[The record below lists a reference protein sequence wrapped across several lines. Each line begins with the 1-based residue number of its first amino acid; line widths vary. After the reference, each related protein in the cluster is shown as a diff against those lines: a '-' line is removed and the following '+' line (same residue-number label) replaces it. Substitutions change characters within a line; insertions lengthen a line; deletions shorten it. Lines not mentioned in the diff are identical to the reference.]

1 MHLDIHLFGR
11 GDDSLWRTR
20 LTLGLVHSVK
30 GLKEL
35 YISITPQYYR
45 TQEQYEYM
53 KTHSSL
59 NFRHH
64 PIYAGFY
71 PIFCLDSNVFN

>member
-1 MHLDIHLFGR
+1 MIH
-11 GDDSLWRTR
+11 WRTR
-20 LTLGLVHSVK
+20 LTLGLAHSVK

-64 PIYAGFY
+64 PIYVGFY